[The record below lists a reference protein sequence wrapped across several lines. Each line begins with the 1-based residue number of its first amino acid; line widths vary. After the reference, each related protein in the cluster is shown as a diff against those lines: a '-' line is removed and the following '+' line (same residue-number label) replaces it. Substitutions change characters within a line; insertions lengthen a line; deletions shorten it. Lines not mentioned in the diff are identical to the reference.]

1 MQINNINKFQGL
13 LITHTVP
20 LLCAIEEREFQL
32 VAQGKRNNTTK
43 QQNYNEVQV
52 ITYNNIFC
60 EASRS

>member
-52 ITYNNIFC
+52 IT
-60 EASRS
+60 